1 MTQGPKAATTLLRT
15 HFGVR
20 IVDSCLQIHEVP
32 PRSNTLDYAKQVT
45 AEHRGRVTPWIAKF
59 RGVHIFSNVL
69 ARVHILNR
77 IVLDVGIVGTPLLA
91 PGMDTH
97 G

>member
-1 MTQGPKAATTLLRT
+1 MSPNPEAQRYAAGELRIRGT
-15 HFGVR
+15 RQRQTVYWT
-20 IVDSCLQIHEVP
+20 C
-32 PRSNTLDYAKQVT
+32 NTLDYAKQVT

-77 IVLDVGIVGTPLLA
+77 ILLDVGIVGTLLLA